1 MSFTA
6 EQIEYYHDSGKI
18 PDWIYYQINGK
29 SAQENYNIQK
39 RKQQKEIM
47 EQLQTRRRRREQ
59 EAKEQRELEAEI
71 ERKACEMAEKAIED
85 ILKDFL
91 K

>member
-18 PDWIYYQINGK
+18 PDLIYYQINGM

-47 EQLQTRRRRREQ
+47 EQLQTRRRREQ

>member
-47 EQLQTRRRRREQ
+47 EQL
-59 EAKEQRELEAEI
+59 
-71 ERKACEMAEKAIED
+71 
-85 ILKDFL
+85 
-91 K
+91 